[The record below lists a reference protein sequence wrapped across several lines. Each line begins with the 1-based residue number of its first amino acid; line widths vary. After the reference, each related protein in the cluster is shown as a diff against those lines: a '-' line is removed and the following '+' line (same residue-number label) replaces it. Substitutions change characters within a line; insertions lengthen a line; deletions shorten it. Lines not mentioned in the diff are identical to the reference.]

1 MFKLSFLWI
10 AIEAILLRNVLSQ
23 SNSYESPC
31 PDIFRYDSWE
41 TGKWH
46 GTIFVKSDITLYG
59 VYIDL
64 ILDRAAESIG
74 VS

>member
-1 MFKLSFLWI
+1 MFKLTFLWI
-10 AIEAILLRNVLSQ
+10 AIEVVLFRNVLSQ
-23 SNSYESPC
+23 RSLYESPC
-31 PDIFRYDSWE
+31 PDVFRYDSSE

-64 ILDRAAESIG
+64 IFDRAAESIG